1 MGYVNLDTMNYWN
14 LLWLDDYLLGH
25 KGFICGGCFK
35 NIMNR
40 QRVKDLDIFF
50 RSEEDWHEA
59 CTYFDS
65 HTRGY
70 DLEGEPVP
78 EEDATYFFHYENSK
92 VKAYKNKK
100 TGIVIE
106 LCKTVFGTPEE
117 VLNNFDFTITKFAYY
132 KEEVEDETGAEAEV
146 TPSEIQEMVDLGL
159 FTEDEAKKLKDK
171 KPETHYETRIICH
184 ESFFEHLHMNRLV
197 IDDQILFP
205 MSTLERM
212 FRYVGYGFKP
222 CKETKLK
229 IAKALNQLDERQ
241 IEVSESLYD
250 GMD

>member
-50 RSEEDWHEA
+50 RSEEDWHDA
-59 CTYFDS
+59 CRYFDEQ
-65 HTRGY
+65 TAGFNV
-70 DLEGEPVP
+70 EGEEVSK
-78 EEDATYFFHYENSK
+78 EDATWVFNYENAK
-92 VKAYKNKK
+92 VKSYKNKK

-106 LCKTVFGTPEE
+106 LCRTVFGEPKD
-117 VLNNFDFTITKFAYY
+117 VLDKFDFTIAKFAYY
-132 KEEVEDETGAEAEV
+132 KEEVEDETGAALDPFE
-146 TPSEIQEMVDLGL
+146 SWL
-159 FTEDEAKKLKDK
+159 EDDDSSKTK
-171 KPETHYETRIICH
+171 ETHWETRILCH

-212 FRYVGYGFKP
+212 FRYISYGFKP

-229 IAKALNQLDERQ
+229 IARALSQVPEET
-241 IEVSESLYD
+241 IETSESFYD